1 MHCGLHGL
9 TRYSADGTER
19 REIADG
25 KLAASEIV
33 HGNAETISSCL
44 DFNFPFAGR
53 QTHVLVRILEGDQ
66 EGTMIGLVSMIGSC
80 GSPEKAAIEA
90 LVVGTIATLA
100 TDLWLWLLQIV
111 GVPPANWALVG
122 RWVAWMPRGVFVH
135 RPIAATPSIRG
146 ELAIGWG
153 FHYAVGIAYAALY
166 LAISRLVLGSG
177 PTLISALV
185 FAIALLV
192 VPWFVMQPALGLGFF
207 AARTPHPSVTR
218 IISISGHAAFGV
230 GLHLGS
236 ISTSFL

>member
-1 MHCGLHGL
+1 
-9 TRYSADGTER
+9 
-19 REIADG
+19 
-25 KLAASEIV
+25 
-33 HGNAETISSCL
+33 
-44 DFNFPFAGR
+44 
-53 QTHVLVRILEGDQ
+53 
-66 EGTMIGLVSMIGSC
+66 MIGLVSMIGSWA
-80 GSPEKAAIEA
+80 SPEKAAIEA
-90 LVVGTIATLA
+90 LVVGIIATLT

-122 RWVAWMPRGVFVH
+122 RWMAWMPRGVFVH
-135 RPIAATPSIRG
+135 RPIAVTPSIRG

-166 LAISRLVLGSG
+166 LAISRLLLASG
-177 PTLISALV
+177 PTLISAMV

-207 AARTPHPSVTR
+207 AAKTPHPNVTR

-230 GLHLGS
+230 GLYLGS

>member
-1 MHCGLHGL
+1 
-9 TRYSADGTER
+9 
-19 REIADG
+19 
-25 KLAASEIV
+25 
-33 HGNAETISSCL
+33 
-44 DFNFPFAGR
+44 
-53 QTHVLVRILEGDQ
+53 
-66 EGTMIGLVSMIGSC
+66 MIRLVSMIGSW

-90 LVVGTIATLA
+90 LVVGIIATLA

-153 FHYAVGIAYAALY
+153 FHYVVGIAYAALY

-185 FAIALLV
+185 FAIALLI

-230 GLHLGS
+230 GLYLGS